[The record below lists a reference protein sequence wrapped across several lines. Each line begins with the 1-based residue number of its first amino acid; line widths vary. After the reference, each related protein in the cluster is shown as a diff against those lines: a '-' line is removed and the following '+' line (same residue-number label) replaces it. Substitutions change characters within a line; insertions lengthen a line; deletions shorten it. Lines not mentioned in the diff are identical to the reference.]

1 MTGQCEPGK
10 ADLDAFWGRLR
21 VSSNQ
26 NDTIAIGKFDDVPA
40 LKDKTLEGVSPDL
53 RRRVADLDAS
63 YEADR
68 IKSPNPQPPI
78 RGMQRRRWSTMPMQ
92 MSAGLNPA
100 DLDGKMVD
108 IHISKKTGVCSNCAA
123 GLPENSRAKSY
134 AGRKVLQ
141 IRNGKIINE
150 FRAAALEFL
159 HHAVGAVYDTRT
171 RLVLAIAEVAR
182 KAIETDMAEQ
192 IRNALDLAGRWE
204 QSSDVP
210 GAALSNAVEGESGN
224 DDNLAVEMGEAPELQ
239 KPAWVALASAILY
252 TSWHAYLADS
262 DKKVMTETVSE
273 VNEEVIDEVVDYA
286 GRVPGFDLRLVD
298 RLAQHCLDH
307 HRTSD
312 ASESIPREVMLQ
324 VATATD

>member
-1 MTGQCEPGK
+1 MVRWSIST
-10 ADLDAFWGRLR
+10 F
-21 VSSNQ
+21 
-26 NDTIAIGKFDDVPA
+26 
-40 LKDKTLEGVSPDL
+40 LK
-53 RRRVADLDAS
+53 RRVFAVIAQQDFLKIRARNWALARSSSQRKISRIDDPS
-63 YEADR
+63 YGGGA
-68 IKSPNPQPPI
+68 N
-78 RGMQRRRWSTMPMQ
+78 
-92 MSAGLNPA
+92 A
-100 DLDGKMVD
+100 
-108 IHISKKTGVCSNCAA
+108 
-123 GLPENSRAKSY
+123 Y